1 MEYADFYILQNHFFL
16 FVAYARSNQLS
27 SQHLNFVLS
36 NQFLLVTCYFFS
48 KYLINLN
55 IQVSI
60 GAFLGT
66 AIALLL
72 SFKLSQSYDRW
83 WEARKIWGSIVND
96 SRTLVIQLKGFSKN
110 KNPERTHTMA
120 YRQIAWCYALSQG
133 LRNEANSKNLNNF
146 ISEQELNLVGF
157 ASNTPFAI
165 LNNQSQDLCALHQE
179 NFVNDF
185 QQIQIDNTLV
195 RLCCSMGQ
203 AERIK
208 NTAFPKTYRLT
219 LHLFIYI
226 FLITLSFSLA
236 EMPNLMEI
244 PLMILISIP
253 FFLIEKIAFNIQDPF
268 ENKPTDIPMTS
279 ISRTIEIDIKQQ
291 LGVEDIPEP
300 ITTDKFYV
308 L

>member
-1 MEYADFYILQNHFFL
+1 MILEKRIPIAYWFKIIKWDILIVSMFSTVVYI
-16 FVAYARSNQLS
+16 
-27 SQHLNFVLS
+27 
-36 NQFLLVTCYFFS
+36 FS
-48 KYLINLN
+48 KYLIDLN
-55 IQVSI
+55 VPVSI

-96 SRTLVIQLKGFSKN
+96 SRTFVIQLKAFSKKQNEELTN
-110 KNPERTHTMA
+110 KMA
-120 YRQIAWCYALSQG
+120 YRQIAWCYTLARN
-133 LRNEANSKNLNNF
+133 LRNDRGPKNIDTF
-146 ISEQELNLVGF
+146 ISEQEQNSMDHINNPALAL
-157 ASNTPFAI
+157 
-165 LNNQSQDLCALHQE
+165 LNNQSQDLCLLHKE
-179 NFVNDF
+179 NLINDF

-195 RLCCSMGQ
+195 RLCASMGR

-226 FLITLSFSLA
+226 FLITLSFSLT

-244 PLMILISIP
+244 PFMVLISIP
-253 FFLIEKIAFNIQDPF
+253 FFLVEKIAFNIQDPF

-291 LGVEDIPEP
+291 LGVQDLPEP
-300 ITTDKFYV
+300 IKTNRFYI

>member
-1 MEYADFYILQNHFFL
+1 MILEKRIPFAYWFKIIKWDILIVSL
-16 FVAYARSNQLS
+16 FS
-27 SQHLNFVLS
+27 SV
-36 NQFLLVTCYFFS
+36 VYVFS
-48 KYLINLN
+48 KYLIDLN
-55 IQVSI
+55 VPVSI

-96 SRTLVIQLKGFSKN
+96 SRTFVIQLRSFSKN
-110 KNPERTHTMA
+110 QNEELTNKMA
-120 YRQIAWCYALSQG
+120 YRQIAWCYALTRN
-133 LRNEANSKNLNNF
+133 LRNDSEPSNMHTF
-146 ISEQELNLVGF
+146 ISKKEQKSIEHINNPALAL
-157 ASNTPFAI
+157 
-165 LNNQSQDLCALHQE
+165 LNNQSQDLCLLHKE
-179 NFVNDF
+179 SLINDF

-195 RLCCSMGQ
+195 RLCTSMGK

-226 FLITLSFSLA
+226 FLITLSFSLT
-236 EMPNLMEI
+236 EMPNLTEI
-244 PLMILISIP
+244 PFMVLISVP
-253 FFLIEKIAFNIQDPF
+253 FFLVQKIAFTIQDPF

-291 LGVEDIPEP
+291 LGVQDIPDP
-300 ITTDKFYV
+300 ITTNKFYI

>member
-1 MEYADFYILQNHFFL
+1 MILEKRIPFTYWFKIIKWDILIVSL
-16 FVAYARSNQLS
+16 FSIV
-27 SQHLNFVLS
+27 V
-36 NQFLLVTCYFFS
+36 YFFS
-48 KYLINLN
+48 KYLINLK
-55 IQVSI
+55 IPVSI

-96 SRTLVIQLKGFSKN
+96 SRTFVIQLKGFSKN
-110 KNPERTHTMA
+110 KNREMTHKMA
-120 YRQIAWCYALSQG
+120 NRQIAWCYSLSQG
-133 LRNEANSKNLNNF
+133 LRNESSSKNLIKF
-146 ISEQELNLVGF
+146 ISEQELNLVGL
-157 ASNTPFAI
+157 ANNTPFAL
-165 LNNQSQDLCALHQE
+165 LNNQSQDLCVLHQE
-179 NFVNDF
+179 NYVNDY
-185 QQIQIDNTLV
+185 QQIQIDHTLV
-195 RLCCSMGQ
+195 RLCDSMGR

-279 ISRTIEIDIKQQ
+279 ITRTIEIDIMQQ
-291 LGVEDIPEP
+291 LGVEEIPEP
-300 ITTDKFYV
+300 ISTDKFYV

>member
-1 MEYADFYILQNHFFL
+1 MILEKRIPFAYWFNTIRWDILIVSLFSSVVYI
-16 FVAYARSNQLS
+16 
-27 SQHLNFVLS
+27 
-36 NQFLLVTCYFFS
+36 FS
-48 KYLINLN
+48 KYLTDLN
-55 IQVSI
+55 VPVSI

-96 SRTLVIQLKGFSKN
+96 SRTFVIQLRSFSKN
-110 KNPERTHTMA
+110 QNEELTNKMA
-120 YRQIAWCYALSQG
+120 YRQIAWCYALTRN
-133 LRNEANSKNLNNF
+133 LRNDSEPNNIHTF
-146 ISEQELNLVGF
+146 ISEKEQKSIEHINNPALAL
-157 ASNTPFAI
+157 
-165 LNNQSQDLCALHQE
+165 LNNQSQDLCLLHDE
-179 NFVNDF
+179 SLINDF

-195 RLCCSMGQ
+195 RLCTSMGK

-226 FLITLSFSLA
+226 FLITLSFSLT
-236 EMPNLMEI
+236 EMPNLTEI
-244 PLMILISIP
+244 PFMILISIP
-253 FFLIEKIAFNIQDPF
+253 FFLVEKIAFNIQDPF

-291 LGVEDIPEP
+291 LGVQDIPDP
-300 ITTDKFYV
+300 ITTNKFYI

>member
-1 MEYADFYILQNHFFL
+1 MPIKILKSL
-16 FVAYARSNQLS
+16 
-27 SQHLNFVLS
+27 
-36 NQFLLVTCYFFS
+36 LLVLIIFVIGLIGQYFFS
-48 KYLINLN
+48 
-55 IQVSI
+55 
-60 GAFLGT
+60 
-66 AIALLL
+66 
-72 SFKLSQSYDRW
+72 
-83 WEARKIWGSIVND
+83 
-96 SRTLVIQLKGFSKN
+96 
-110 KNPERTHTMA
+110 
-120 YRQIAWCYALSQG
+120 
-133 LRNEANSKNLNNF
+133 
-146 ISEQELNLVGF
+146 NLV
-157 ASNTPFAI
+157 NQKIRDLI
-165 LNNQSQDLCALHQE
+165 LNNQSQDLCELHQE

-195 RLCCSMGQ
+195 RLCDSMGR

-291 LGVEDIPEP
+291 LGVKDIPEP
-300 ITTDKFYV
+300 IATDKFYV

>member
-1 MEYADFYILQNHFFL
+1 MILEKRIPFTYWFKIIKWDIL
-16 FVAYARSNQLS
+16 IVSIFSIIV
-27 SQHLNFVLS
+27 
-36 NQFLLVTCYFFS
+36 YFFS

-55 IQVSI
+55 IPVSI

-96 SRTLVIQLKGFSKN
+96 SRTFVVQLKGFSKN
-110 KNPERTHTMA
+110 KNEALTHKMA

-133 LRNEANSKNLNNF
+133 LRNESSSKNLNNF
-146 ISEQELNLVGF
+146 ISEQELNSLENVK
-157 ASNTPFAI
+157 NTPYALI
-165 LNNQSQDLCALHQE
+165 NNQSHDLRLLHEE

-185 QQIQIDNTLV
+185 QQIQIDSTLV
-195 RLCCSMGQ
+195 RLCDSMGR

-291 LGVEDIPEP
+291 LGVKDIPEP
-300 ITTDKFYV
+300 ISTDKFYV